1 MKPNYKEK
9 AKFCYMNYGKF
20 YSLHKTGRHNV
31 ELQKMLKQDLIP
43 QIMER
48 KIPKGKNKRVIEIM
62 KDEFGKKIMTEFVTL
77 TLKA

>member
-1 MKPNYKEK
+1 
-9 AKFCYMNYGKF
+9 
-20 YSLHKTGRHNV
+20 
-31 ELQKMLKQDLIP
+31 MLKQDLIP

-77 TLKA
+77 RLKA